1 MRIIMEENETEGGN
15 PMKHTMKKAL
25 CVLIALIC
33 ALCYLSLVGAAKE
46 TPAEMQ
52 FLHTAGESIRNEK
65 NEQIFLRG
73 TNFGGWGIMEDWF
86 CPYTSPAGEEIMFD
100 ALVERFGLDKTHALM
115 QRYRENWITEQDFKN
130 VAELGMNVIRLPIWY
145 RNFQRDDNGTWYRD
159 ANGEIDWHELDNM
172 VMLCKKYGLYLIIDL
187 HGLPGYQNDYDHCG
201 RSKSMSLFDD
211 TEKAA
216 RYREVVKDFWVTLA
230 SRYKDE
236 PAVAM
241 YDLMNEPL
249 GTNITSDKKL
259 RQTFY
264 DFSDE
269 LYRAIRAV
277 DSRHIITMEAI
288 WSPDALPAPTVY
300 GWENVVYQE
309 HLYDVTNMTILR
321 KTNEIDKAGYN
332 VPFLMGEF
340 YPRGLTSFSYLFS
353 IFNDRGLSWTTWTY
367 KGAGDRA
374 DQSPWFLYGSSS
386 IKKVDFENDSYETLC
401 EKFGAVL
408 RTDGGAF
415 TRTAFADYVGNFVG
429 GEVDKASLY
438 SFGAVETL
446 GTVQQRFALLTDKLR
461 AIYTTI
467 LDWLRKLRT
476 GDLL

>member
-1 MRIIMEENETEGGN
+1 
-15 PMKHTMKKAL
+15 MKHTMKKAL
-25 CVLIALIC
+25 CVLLALVC
-33 ALCYLSLVGAAKE
+33 ALCYLSLAAAAKQ
-46 TPAEMQ
+46 TPAALQ
-52 FLHTAGESIRNEK
+52 FLHTEGESIRNEN

-172 VMLCKKYGLYLIIDL
+172 VALCKKYGLYLIIDL
-187 HGLPGYQNDYDHCG
+187 HGLPGYQNDYAHCG

-211 TEKAA
+211 TAKAA
-216 RYREVVKDFWVTLA
+216 RYRDVVKDFWVTLA
-230 SRYKDE
+230 TRYKDE

-249 GTNITSDKKL
+249 GTNITSDKSL

-264 DFSDE
+264 DFS
-269 LYRAIRAV
+269 
-277 DSRHIITMEAI
+277 
-288 WSPDALPAPTVY
+288 DALPAPTVY

-386 IKKVDFENDSYETLC
+386 IEKVDFENDSYETLC

-415 TRTAFADYVGNFVG
+415 TRTAFADYVGNFVN

-446 GTVQQRFALLTDKLR
+446 GTVQQRFALLKDKLR

>member
-1 MRIIMEENETEGGN
+1 
-15 PMKHTMKKAL
+15 MKTTMKKTISVLLAL
-25 CVLIALIC
+25 VC
-33 ALCYLSLVGAAKE
+33 ALSCFAVASSAAQTE
-46 TPAEMQ
+46 PMIVAPLP
-52 FLHTAGESIRNEK
+52 FLHTEG
-65 NEQIFLRG
+65 EQIVNESGETVVLRG

-86 CPYTSPAGEEIMFD
+86 CPYTSPAGEEIMFQK
-100 ALVERFGLDKTHALM
+100 LVERFGLEKTHALM
-115 QRYRENWITEQDFKN
+115 QLYRANWITEIDYQN

-145 RNFQRDDNGTWYRD
+145 RNFQSDDNGTWYRD
-159 ANGEIDWHELDNM
+159 ANGDIDLHELDEVVAM
-172 VMLCKKYGLYLIIDL
+172 CRKYGLYLIIDL

-201 RSKSMSLFDD
+201 KSKSMSLFDS
-211 TEKAA
+211 TEQGA
-216 RYREVVKDFWVTLA
+216 RYRAVVKDFWVTLA
-230 SRYKDE
+230 THYKDE
-236 PAVAM
+236 PNIAM

-249 GTNITSDKKL
+249 GTNITIDKSY
-259 RQTFY
+259 QQMFF

-288 WSPDALPAPTVY
+288 WSPDAIPGPDVY
-300 GWENVVYQE
+300 GWENIVYQE
-309 HLYDVTNMTILR
+309 HLYDVTNVTILH
-321 KTNEIDKAGYN
+321 KANEIRDAKYGA
-332 VPFLMGEF
+332 PFLIGEF

-353 IFNDRGLSWTTWTY
+353 IFNNRGLSWTTWTY

-374 DQSPWFLYGSSS
+374 DKSPWFLYGAADLE
-386 IKKVDFENDSYETLC
+386 KVDFENDSYETLQ

-415 TRTAFADYVGNFVG
+415 SRTAFADYVMNFVN

-438 SFGAVETL
+438 SFGAAESR
-446 GTVQQRFALLTDKLR
+446 GTFRERLMLFSDKLQ

-467 LDWLRKLRT
+467 LDWLRKLKT